1 MPAKHEQMRNTNAL
15 LVLDYIRQNGETTRR
30 SIQQATGLSWAAV
43 SNISTDLIS
52 KSVLRELPFSGKLA
66 GRNPGYLDFVPMQNL
81 TIGMELN
88 AEGLT
93 LQLLDLRCNVIDQMQ
108 EALHSIEREHVIEQ
122 MIHTIGEL
130 IRRNGLCSESI
141 LGIGIATQGSVD
153 KEGAMSLFNS
163 FFNDWRDVPLKDI
176 CEKCF
181 GIPVHVMHDPVCIA
195 LAEQWKRKLNDND
208 DFAMVRLSYG
218 IGMSYIVQG
227 MPITGYDGIAGE
239 MGHMVLDRNG
249 PRCSCGN
256 RGCMESY
263 CSIRGLAYR
272 IVEAHRN
279 GNICLPESLQ
289 QMNDRNVLS
298 MRSIVSWAAEQA
310 RGGNVILQAMFD
322 DAGYFLGVGIANIV
336 SLFNPEY
343 VILTGEMLEF
353 KDLILGRA
361 EETASETAWSLSK
374 YELVLSHGGK
384 HQAAMGAA
392 LYFINQAFNSLESR
406 LLEQTVI
413 A

>member
-1 MPAKHEQMRNTNAL
+1 MRNTNAL
-15 LVLDYIRQNGETTRR
+15 LVLDYIRLNGETTRR

-52 KSVLRELPFSGKLA
+52 KSVLRELPFPGKMA

-81 TIGMELN
+81 TIGMDLN
-88 AEGLT
+88 AEGIT
-93 LQLLDLRCNVIDQMQ
+93 VQLLDLRCNVVDQIQ
-108 EALHSIEREHVIEQ
+108 EAIRSFERDHVIAQ
-122 MIHTIGEL
+122 MLDAIGKL
-130 IRRNGLCSESI
+130 IRRNDLHPKAI

-153 KEGAMSLFNS
+153 KAGAMSLFNS
-163 FFNDWRDVPLKDI
+163 SFHDWRDVPLKDI
-176 CEKCF
+176 CEKRF

-195 LAEQWKRKLNDND
+195 LAEQWQRKLNENN

-218 IGMSYIVQG
+218 IGMSYVANG
-227 MPITGYDGIAGE
+227 MPITGCDGIAGE
-239 MGHMVLDRNG
+239 MGHMVLDPNG

-263 CSIRGLAYR
+263 CSIRGLSYR
-272 IVEAHRN
+272 IVEAHHN
-279 GNICLPESLQ
+279 GTISLPEELREI
-289 QMNDRNVLS
+289 NDRNVLS
-298 MRSIVSWAAEQA
+298 MRSVVSWAAGQA
-310 RGGNVILQAMFD
+310 RNGNVILRAMFD
-322 DAGYFLGVGIANIV
+322 DAGYFLGVGIANVV

-353 KDLILGRA
+353 EDMVLEKA
-361 EETASETAWSLSK
+361 KETASETVWSLSK
-374 YELVLSHGGK
+374 YEVVLSHGGK